1 MNTIHYEPFLVGLS
15 YVISVFGSY
24 VALQLAT
31 AILQGRSWGAVIGSV
46 IGAAVAVGG
55 GAIWSM
61 HFIAMNAADLGIPVV
76 YDPFLTFLSLAFGI
90 LAPAVGLFIVGRSDG
105 GPFNL
110 PLGGVLTGAG
120 VALMHYTGMA
130 AMIMP
135 AKISYDPTL
144 FWAANAIAI
153 VAATVA
159 LWLAFNL
166 RGNLQRFGSA
176 FVMGI
181 AVCGMHHGNVRAEAG
196 TDEGSD
202 RQHWDRAVAGEPG
215 VLGVRSHGRDPH
227 AAARLQ
233 RVEVPTHVER
243 QPVRTRQRQTKPRTS
258 AASFPDP

>member
-24 VALQLAT
+24 TALQLAI
-31 AILQGRSWGAVIGSV
+31 AIPQGRSWTAVIGSV
-46 IGAAVAVGG
+46 FGAAAAVGG

-61 HFIAMNAADLGIPVV
+61 HFIAMNAADLGIPVT

-144 FWAANAIAI
+144 FWAANVIAI

-181 AVCGMHHGNVRAEAG
+181 AVCGMHYTGMYALKLEPTKEVITNTGIALSPQNLAYSVFG
-196 TDEGSD
+196 VT
-202 RQHWDRAVAGEPG
+202 AVILTLL
-215 VLGVRSHGRDPH
+215 LGYSAWKAQR
-227 AAARLQ
+227 RL
-233 RVEVPTHVER
+233 
-243 QPVRTRQRQTKPRTS
+243 S
-258 AASFPDP
+258 ADL

>member
-1 MNTIHYEPFLVGLS
+1 MNTIHYEPFLVVLS

-24 VALQLAT
+24 TALQLAI
-31 AILQGRSWGAVIGSV
+31 AIPQARTWGAVISSV
-46 IGAAVAVGG
+46 VGAAAAVGG

-61 HFIAMNAADLGIPVV
+61 HFIGMNAADLGIPVA
-76 YDPFLTFLSLAFGI
+76 YDPTLTLASLVLAI
-90 LAPAVGLFIVGRSDG
+90 VAPAVGLFIVGRSDG

-110 PLGGVLTGAG
+110 PLGGVLTGTG

-176 FVMGI
+176 FVMGV
-181 AVCGMHHGNVRAEAG
+181 AVCGMHYTGMYALKL
-196 TDEGSD
+196 
-202 RQHWDRAVAGEPG
+202 EP
-215 VLGVRSHGRDPH
+215 
-227 AAARLQ
+227 
-233 RVEVPTHVER
+233 
-243 QPVRTRQRQTKPRTS
+243 TKDVV
-258 AASFPDP
+258 AASGMSPTNMAYGVFGVTAVLLTLLLIYSAWKSQRTLSAEL

>member
-1 MNTIHYEPFLVGLS
+1 MNTIHYEPFLVALS

-24 VALQLAT
+24 TALQLAI
-31 AILQGRSWGAVIGSV
+31 AIPQGRSWGAVVGSCV
-46 IGAAVAVGG
+46 GAAIAVGG

-61 HFIAMNAADLGIPVV
+61 HFIGMNAADLGMPVA
-76 YDPFLTFLSLAFGI
+76 YDPVLTIASLVVAI

-105 GPFNL
+105 GLFNL
-110 PLGGVLTGAG
+110 PLGGVLTGLG
-120 VALMHYTGMA
+120 VTLMHYTGMA

-144 FWAANAIAI
+144 FIASIVIAI

-181 AVCGMHHGNVRAEAG
+181 AVCGMHYTGMYALKLEP
-196 TDEGSD
+196 TKE
-202 RQHWDRAVAGEPG
+202 AVAAGGIALSPANLAYSVFG
-215 VLGVRSHGRDPH
+215 VTAVILTLLLIYS
-227 AAARLQ
+227 AWKAQ
-233 RVEVPTHVER
+233 RTLAV
-243 QPVRTRQRQTKPRTS
+243 
-258 AASFPDP
+258 DL

>member
-15 YVISVFGSY
+15 FVISVFGSY
-24 VALQLAT
+24 TALQLAI
-31 AILQGRSWGAVIGSV
+31 AIPQARTWAAVIGSV
-46 IGAAVAVGG
+46 TGASIALGG

-61 HFIAMNAADLGIPVV
+61 HFIGMNAADMGVPVA
-76 YDPFLTFLSLAFGI
+76 YDPLLTFASLI
-90 LAPAVGLFIVGRSDG
+90 LAVVAPAIGLFIVGRSDG

-110 PLGGVLTGAG
+110 PLGGVLTGLG

-181 AVCGMHHGNVRAEAG
+181 AVCGMHYTGMYALKLEPTKEPITNPGIALAATDLAYSVFVVTAVVLTLLLVYSMWKAQRTLSAE
-196 TDEGSD
+196 
-202 RQHWDRAVAGEPG
+202 
-215 VLGVRSHGRDPH
+215 L
-227 AAARLQ
+227 
-233 RVEVPTHVER
+233 
-243 QPVRTRQRQTKPRTS
+243 
-258 AASFPDP
+258 

>member
-1 MNTIHYEPFLVGLS
+1 MNTIQYEPFLAALS

-24 VALQLAT
+24 TALQLAI
-31 AILQGRSWGAVIGSV
+31 AIPQARTWAAIIGSV
-46 IGAAVAVGG
+46 IGAAAALGG

-61 HFIAMNAADLGIPVV
+61 HFIAMNAADLGFPVA
-76 YDPFLTFLSLAFGI
+76 YDPILTITSLVLSI

-105 GPFNL
+105 GWLNL
-110 PLGGVLTGAG
+110 PLGGVLTGLG

-144 FWAANAIAI
+144 FWASIAIAI

-181 AVCGMHHGNVRAEAG
+181 AVCGMHYTGMYALKLEPTKEPIASAG
-196 TDEGSD
+196 ISLSPANMAYSVFGVT
-202 RQHWDRAVAGEPG
+202 AVILTLLLIYSAWKSQRTLTAG
-215 VLGVRSHGRDPH
+215 L
-227 AAARLQ
+227 
-233 RVEVPTHVER
+233 
-243 QPVRTRQRQTKPRTS
+243 
-258 AASFPDP
+258 

>member
-1 MNTIHYEPFLVGLS
+1 MNTIHYEPFLVALS

-24 VALQLAT
+24 TALQLAI
-31 AILQGRSWGAVIGSV
+31 AIPQGRSWGAVIGSV

-61 HFIAMNAADLGIPVV
+61 HFIAMNAADLGMPVT
-76 YDPFLTFLSLAFGI
+76 YDPVLTFASLIFGI
-90 LAPAVGLFIVGRSDG
+90 LAPAIGLFIVGRSDG
-105 GPFNL
+105 GPLNL

-181 AVCGMHHGNVRAEAG
+181 AVCGMHYTGMYALKLEPTKEAITNTGIALAPTDLAYSVFGVTAVILTLLLVYSMWKAQRTLSAE
-196 TDEGSD
+196 
-202 RQHWDRAVAGEPG
+202 
-215 VLGVRSHGRDPH
+215 L
-227 AAARLQ
+227 
-233 RVEVPTHVER
+233 
-243 QPVRTRQRQTKPRTS
+243 
-258 AASFPDP
+258 